1 MPGVVRLGDAH
12 AGVCSHGLPCCPHI
26 VAGVYVSASGDV
38 SADGRG
44 VVRVGDLVVH
54 SCPHCG
60 VGAAVGGSGTVSANG
75 RGVHRVGDAVVYPGG
90 AGVAITG
97 SEDVNAG

>member
-1 MPGVVRLGDAH
+1 VFVN
-12 AGVCSHGLPCCPHI
+12 
-26 VAGVYVSASGDV
+26 
-38 SADGRG
+38 GRG
-44 VVRVGDLVVH
+44 VVRIADGVVH

-60 VGAAVGGSGTVSANG
+60 VGAAATGSGSVFVNG

-97 SEDVNAG
+97 SEDVIVG